1 MIERSLKSGA
11 MRFLSSPQGYFAAN
25 VPRRFM
31 KARSKDIRS
40 IPTQVKNKDLVNR
53 RRSQI
58 IDAAVEMFLQK
69 GFHKTTTRQIAQAA
83 GISNG
88 LLYEYIS
95 TKEDILYLVCDAI
108 HAEMQNA
115 VVQALLRPKKGTHP
129 LAAVIREYFLV
140 CHRMGDHILLI
151 YKETQTLPAKWR
163 KIVLEN
169 EIRITGLFTKVLQD
183 LVAGGELPALEE
195 SILDLIAHNIS
206 VLGHMWAFRRWFLA
220 GRYTIEEYTR
230 IQTAL
235 IVDRLRY
242 EPCAAGNWVP
252 PVFHRPIIEDG
263 TP

>member
-1 MIERSLKSGA
+1 MRMKSRA
-11 MRFLSSPQGYFAAN
+11 KTTRT
-25 VPRRFM
+25 
-31 KARSKDIRS
+31 

-115 VVQALLRPKKGTHP
+115 VVQALIRPLKGTHP
-129 LAAVIREYFLV
+129 LAAVIREYFRV

-151 YKETQTLPAKWR
+151 YQETQSLPTKWR

-183 LVAGGELPALEE
+183 LVAEGELPAMEE

-230 IQTAL
+230 IQTDF
-235 IVDRLRY
+235 IMDRFR
-242 EPCAAGNWVP
+242 E
-252 PVFHRPIIEDG
+252 ETSESG
-263 TP
+263 TPVRTLFHSAENEG